1 MLPLLRLQLLLSLL
15 QAAALLSCWT
25 WWCRQC
31 MSSCSLKAPERDN
44 WKCLQSPYEYRF
56 HSAAAQ
62 GTSGVCRCFDGYSR
76 TVPQPLAVWAAA

>member
-31 MSSCSLKAPERDN
+31 LSSCSPERDS